1 MNESTTIEEAVTQ
14 PLFLCP
20 ICLRKLHNALKFDIR
35 ERYTQLR
42 EECTRILHLVEEV
55 LKNESDT
62 ESRTS
67 GRPEIIV
74 DIEVTGTTIKS
85 QSNPEMPS
93 DDIEG
98 DLDASISDPD
108 RDCVTQCDTDQ
119 VTDKQDD
126 VTDYFRKAID
136 WLDQSLASFN
146 T

>member
-20 ICLRKLHNALKFDIR
+20 ICLRKLHEVLKFDIR

-74 DIEVTGTTIKS
+74 DIEVTGTTFKS

-126 VTDYFRKAID
+126 VTHYFRKAID
-136 WLDQSLASFN
+136 WLDQCLASFN